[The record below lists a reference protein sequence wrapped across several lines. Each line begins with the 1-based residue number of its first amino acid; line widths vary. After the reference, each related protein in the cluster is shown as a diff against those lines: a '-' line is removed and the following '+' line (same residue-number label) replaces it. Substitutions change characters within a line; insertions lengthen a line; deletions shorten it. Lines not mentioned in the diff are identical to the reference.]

1 MNLVVHVIKSCETCF
16 ETEIY
21 EIVHNLNLQ
30 SYNHIQCIY
39 KSDILINL
47 SVHLPINRSNDMNIF
62 AKYDN
67 IPMD

>member
-21 EIVHNLNLQ
+21 EIVHNLNIQ

-39 KSDILINL
+39 KSDILVNF
-47 SVHLPINRSNDMNIF
+47 VGIF
-62 AKYDN
+62 TY
-67 IPMD
+67 